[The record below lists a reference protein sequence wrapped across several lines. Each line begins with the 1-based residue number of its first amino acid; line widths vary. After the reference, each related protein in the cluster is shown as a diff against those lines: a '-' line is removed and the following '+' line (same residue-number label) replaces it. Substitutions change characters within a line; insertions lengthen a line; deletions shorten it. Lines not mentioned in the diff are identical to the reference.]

1 MAENEMLTDVPL
13 TQIRDFLHHPY
24 LVKDDESMDELV
36 ESIKERGLIQPVIIR
51 PVEDGMYEMVSGH
64 RRKRA
69 FEIAGYEKIPARVK
83 EMSRDEAILSMV
95 DSNLQRET
103 VLPSEKARAYKMRLD
118 ALRRQVGRPT
128 KNNSDPTGPN
138 LTGTRSNTELAAE
151 VKESETQI
159 KRYIRLNYLVP
170 EMLDLVD
177 EGKVAMRPA
186 VEISYLPEEI
196 QYDLLEAMEYN
207 EATPSHD
214 QTMSMTYDVA
224 KNLTANG
231 FTRTSYK
238 FKNWNTKSDGSG
250 TSYKDK
256 QSVKNL
262 TTTDGAT
269 VNLYAQWEYDPVLL
283 VEQCSVYEGTKSDKT
298 TLFGYTKG
306 NVFDDYV
313 YKSNYPVMGDTIWF
327 NIHFPAEIES
337 YMLVVLD
344 SILNRITKNRAEGR
358 ETYIFID
365 EIYLLFR
372 HQYTADF
379 LFTLW
384 KRVRKYGAFCT
395 GITQNVDDMMQSHTA
410 RTMLANSEFIIML
423 NQGSTDRDDLANLLQ
438 ISDDQMKHITNVD
451 AGHGLV
457 KVGSD
462 LVPFE
467 RKFPKNTQL
476 YKLMTTKM
484 GE

>member
-118 ALRRQVGRPT
+118 AMKRQGKRT
-128 KNNSDPTGPN
+128 DLTLSPTGTK
-138 LTGTRSNTELAAE
+138 LRSDQQLADE
-151 VKESETQI
+151 VGESRNQI
-159 KRYIRLNYLVP
+159 QRLIRLNYLVP

-214 QTMSMTYDVA
+214 QTIRMRKAYQE
-224 KNLTANG
+224 G
-231 FTRTSYK
+231 
-238 FKNWNTKSDGSG
+238 
-250 TSYKDK
+250 
-256 QSVKNL
+256 NL
-262 TTTDGAT
+262 TTEVVENIMEEPKPNQKEKSPFRDKRIEGAI
-269 VNLYAQWEYDPVLL
+269 P
-283 VEQCSVYEGTKSDKT
+283 
-298 TLFGYTKG
+298 KG
-306 NVFDDYV
+306 VPKEKYCDFV
-313 YKSNYPVMGDTIWF
+313 IK
-327 NIHFPAEIES
+327 AIEF
-337 YMLVVLD
+337 Y
-344 SILNRITKNRAEGR
+344 NRYLERVKENRSR
-358 ETYIFID
+358 
-365 EIYLLFR
+365 
-372 HQYTADF
+372 
-379 LFTLW
+379 
-384 KRVRKYGAFCT
+384 
-395 GITQNVDDMMQSHTA
+395 
-410 RTMLANSEFIIML
+410 
-423 NQGSTDRDDLANLLQ
+423 
-438 ISDDQMKHITNVD
+438 
-451 AGHGLV
+451 
-457 KVGSD
+457 
-462 LVPFE
+462 
-467 RKFPKNTQL
+467 
-476 YKLMTTKM
+476 
-484 GE
+484 